1 MSLIKSNKCRFC
13 NSKNI
18 QKIKIDNTT
27 KNFYVKAIISDL
39 NLSINKFK
47 SIKTYECKN
56 CNLIFNNPWFKEEI
70 SRKIYSNVY
79 GQHHNNWQ
87 NLINF
92 VYKKILPDHGGLF
105 SLLNNNI
112 KIKNYAEYN
121 SPFMGLFLNFFYK
134 DIKNKKNIYKDL
146 NENIIQYLSSRQLAG
161 SSKKKK
167 KQSIIKSRSYLLKIN
182 KLKKKYSNMHKIKNK
197 ILFYD
202 QSYLNWG
209 INDNYKSINS
219 KAYAQEIFDLNLFDI
234 NFFKK
239 KKNLI

>member
-18 QKIKIDNTT
+18 QKIKIDNST

-87 NLINF
+87 NLIF
-92 VYKKILPDHGGLF
+92 LYTKKIPPDCGLF
-105 SLLNNNI
+105 SLLNQNI
-112 KIKNYAEYN
+112 KIKIMRIQQSIY
-121 SPFMGLFLNFFYK
+121 GLFLNFFNK
-134 DIKNKKNIYKDL
+134 DIKNKKIF
-146 NENIIQYLSSRQLAG
+146 
-161 SSKKKK
+161 
-167 KQSIIKSRSYLLKIN
+167 IKI
-182 KLKKKYSNMHKIKNK
+182 
-197 ILFYD
+197 
-202 QSYLNWG
+202 
-209 INDNYKSINS
+209 
-219 KAYAQEIFDLNLFDI
+219 
-234 NFFKK
+234 
-239 KKNLI
+239 